1 MPVKK
6 KILILANSS
15 SGLYDFRNELVTALL
30 SQYSVAVSL
39 PDTQKTDLLEKEGC
53 RVIHTPINRR
63 GTNPTQDLALFNH
76 YRQLLKREKPDL
88 VLTYTIKPNIYG
100 GLACQKE
107 HVPYL
112 STITGLG
119 SAFERSGLFL
129 EFIKEL
135 YRKGLAGASCV
146 FFQNRENME
155 LFHASSL
162 VTGKDRLVSG
172 SGVSLKTWEPLPYPQ
187 GDNTVFLYVGRVMKE
202 KGIGEYLQAA
212 EALHGE
218 KVTFLIVGYCEEDW
232 QEILDARK
240 KEGVIVQFDYQN
252 DMHAF
257 YEKCSAVVLPTY
269 HEGMSNVLMEAAAC
283 ARPVIASSISG
294 CREIFEDGVTGYGFV
309 PKSADALIEAL
320 KKFLALPQ
328 SARAAM
334 GLSGREKMEREFDRS
349 LVVASYLEEIHQAL
363 GDEEAK

>member
-1 MPVKK
+1 MK

-15 SGLYDFRNELVTALL
+15 SGLYDFRNELLSALL
-30 SQYSVAVSL
+30 GQYEVLVSV
-39 PDTQKTDLLEKEGC
+39 PDDQKTDLLAKEGC
-53 RVIHTPINRR
+53 RVIHTDINRR
-63 GTNPTQDLALFNH
+63 GTSPTQDLKLLES
-76 YRQLLKREKPDL
+76 YRKLLKKEQPDL

-119 SAFERSGLFL
+119 SAFERTGLFL
-129 EFIKEL
+129 EFIKDL
-135 YRKGLAGASCV
+135 YRRGLRGASCV

-155 LFHASSL
+155 LFHAGGL
-162 VTGKDRLVSG
+162 VTGRDRLVSG
-172 SGVSLKTWEPLPYPQ
+172 SGVSLTTWQPLPYPQ
-187 GDNTVFLYVGRVMKE
+187 GDTTVFLFVGRVMKE
-202 KGIGEYLQAA
+202 KGIEEYLRAA
-212 EALHGE
+212 DVLHGE
-218 KVTFLIVGYCEEDW
+218 KVIFSIVGYCDEDW
-232 QEILDARK
+232 QEILDQKK
-240 KEGVIVQFDYQN
+240 KEGVIMQFDYQN

-269 HEGMSNVLMEAAAC
+269 HEGMSNVLMEASAC

-294 CREIFEDGVTGYGFV
+294 CREIFEDGVTGFGFV
-309 PKSADALIEAL
+309 PKSSEALIEAL
-320 KKFLALPQ
+320 RKFMALPQ

-349 LVVASYLEEIHQAL
+349 RVVGAYLEEIHRAL
-363 GDEEAK
+363 KDG